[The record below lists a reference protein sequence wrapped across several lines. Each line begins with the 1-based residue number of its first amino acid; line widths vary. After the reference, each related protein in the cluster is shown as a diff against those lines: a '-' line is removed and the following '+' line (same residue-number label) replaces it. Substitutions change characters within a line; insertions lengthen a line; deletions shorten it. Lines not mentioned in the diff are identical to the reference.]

1 MSLIS
6 YNTRIHF
13 AENALADAL
22 EPEIAALGLRRAFVI
37 GDDDPGRPGLTGRL
51 LAALG
56 PGVRPMLWTAR
67 GGSATEAAC
76 DAATEIY
83 RASGAD
89 GLVGFG
95 GRVAITLA
103 KAVGLRTAHAGPLRR
118 FAGQRGGAARIRQA
132 IPPIV
137 AIPTTPDACLE
148 ISPVAVVIGGDGAL
162 VSIASPQLLP
172 RVALCDPTL
181 TLDLPPARMAS
192 AAMDVL
198 THCIETFSAT
208 AYNPPADG
216 IARDGLRR
224 AIAHVEGAVA
234 SRDPRARREL
244 MAAALDGALASQKGL
259 GAVHAMSHALGCVA
273 DGPLDHGAVNAVLL
287 PHVLAFNAPAISER
301 FAAIRADFG
310 LRRGADLPLAM
321 TRLRARIGLPA
332 SLRALGLRAETL
344 DRAAAAASSDYFNR
358 TNPRL
363 ADADDYLAML
373 MAAY

>member
-22 EPEIAALGLRRAFVI
+22 EAEMEVLGLRRPLVI
-37 GDDDPGRPGLTGRL
+37 CDDGPERADLAVRL

-56 PGVRPMLWTAR
+56 PELRPTLWRAAGCR
-67 GGSATEAAC
+67 PTEAAC
-76 DAATEIY
+76 DAAARLY
-83 RASGAD
+83 RTSGAD

-95 GRVAITLA
+95 GRIAITLA
-103 KAVGLRTAHAGPLRR
+103 KAVGLRATHAGPLAD
-118 FAGQRGGAARIRQA
+118 FAGQRGGAAHIRA
-132 IPPIV
+132 TIPPIV
-137 AIPTTPDACLE
+137 AIPTTPDACSE
-148 ISPVAVVIGGDGAL
+148 ISPIAVVTGNDGAH
-162 VSIASPQLLP
+162 VSIASARLLP
-172 RVALCDPTL
+172 RVALCDPSL
-181 TLDLPPARMAS
+181 TLDLPPERMAS

-198 THCIETFSAT
+198 SHCIETFCAT

-224 AIAHVEGAVA
+224 AIAHVEAAVA
-234 SRDPRARREL
+234 GADPQARREM

-259 GAVHAMSHALGCVA
+259 GAVHAMSHALCSVV
-273 DGPLDHGAVNAVLL
+273 DSPLDQGAVKAVLL

-301 FAAIRADFG
+301 FAEIRADFG
-310 LRRGADLPLAM
+310 LRRGADLPQAM
-321 TRLRARIGLPA
+321 ARLRARIGLPA
-332 SLRALGLRAETL
+332 RLRALGLRAGSL
-344 DRAAAAASSDYFNR
+344 HRAAAAAASDYFNR

-373 MAAY
+373 TAAF